1 MNRKT
6 IKKIMLFLLALML
19 VFPVY
24 SFGKAEAVQAAALKA
39 PKLSKVT
46 QVNKSV
52 KVTWKKSKGATG
64 YYVCRKVGNGSWK
77 KIKTVKG
84 ASTTSYVDKKVKSGT
99 TYYYT
104 VKAYKGKKVSSY
116 NKKGLKIVYKAPTA
130 TPTPTPTVTPTPDSS
145 DNTTAT
151 GSTIENTASEYSIEA
166 DITLSG
172 TGSGYHAKLVACTAT
187 SAVSFGIQYDKH
199 ARAPYTGKAWF
210 MIENVAHN
218 GAGGQNYIWVQEA
231 ARNKT
236 YHVMLAVKKDGT
248 CNCYVNGK
256 LAKSV
261 KNPSLA
267 KTTVYLR
274 VEGSARLN
282 GDSVNATFSNIK
294 LKADGK
300 YNADKVWGTHD
311 FTTNKGIKSDASAYA
326 ASKKVTIK
334 GKVSGLASGQDW
346 DSAYEQVSG
355 IIQFVN

>member
-1 MNRKT
+1 MNRKA
-6 IKKIMLFLLALML
+6 IRKVMLFLLAFML

-46 QVNKSV
+46 RVNKSV
-52 KVTWKKSKGATG
+52 KFTWKKSTGASG
-64 YYVCRKVGNGSWK
+64 YYVYRKTGNGAWK

-84 ASTTSYVDKKVKSGT
+84 ASKTSYTDSKVKSGT

-116 NKKGLKIVYKAPTA
+116 NKKGLKIAFKVPTTTTA
-130 TPTPTPTVTPTPDSS
+130 TPTPTPTPAGNET
-145 DNTTAT
+145 T
-151 GSTIENTASEYSIEA
+151 GSTIANTDSEYSIEA
-166 DITLSG
+166 DINLSG
-172 TGSGYHAKLVACTAT
+172 SGIGYHAKLVACTAT
-187 SAVSFGIQYDKH
+187 SAVSFGIQYDQH

-218 GAGGQNYIWVQEA
+218 NAGGQSYIWVQEA

-236 YHVMLAVKKDGT
+236 YHVMLTVKKDGT
-248 CNCYVNGK
+248 CSCYVNGK
-256 LAKSV
+256 LAKTV
-261 KNPSLA
+261 KNSSLA

-282 GDSVNATFSNIK
+282 GDSVNATFSNIN

-300 YNADKVWGTHD
+300 YYEDKIWGTHD
-311 FTTNKGIKSDASAYA
+311 FTTNKGIKSDASAFS

>member
-1 MNRKT
+1 MNRKA
-6 IKKIMLFLLALML
+6 IKKIMLFLLAFML

-39 PKLSKVT
+39 PKLSKV
-46 QVNKSV
+46 VRVKKSV
-52 KVTWKKSKGATG
+52 KITWKKSKGASG
-64 YYVCRKVGNGSWK
+64 YYVMRKTENSSWK

-84 ASTTSYVDKKVKSGT
+84 GSKTSYTDKKVKSGT

-116 NKKGLKIVYKAPTA
+116 NKKGLKIVYEVPT
-130 TPTPTPTVTPTPDSS
+130 TTKPDTTGG
-145 DNTTAT
+145 NTTAT
-151 GSTIENTASEYSIEA
+151 GSTAANTASEYTIET
-166 DITLSG
+166 DMVLSG
-172 TGSGYHAKLVACTAT
+172 SGSGYHAKLVACTAT

-231 ARNKT
+231 ARDKT
-236 YHVMLAVKKDGT
+236 YHVMLTVKKDGT
-248 CNCYVNGK
+248 CSCYINGK
-256 LAKSV
+256 LAKTV
-261 KNPSLA
+261 KNSSLA
-267 KTTVYLR
+267 NTTVYLR

-282 GDSVNATFSNIK
+282 GDSVNATFSNIE

-300 YNADKVWGTHD
+300 YYADKIWGTHD
-311 FTTNKGIKSDASAYA
+311 FTTNKGIKADASGYA
-326 ASKKVTIK
+326 ASKRVTIK
-334 GKVSGLASGQDW
+334 GKVKGLASGQDW

>member
-1 MNRKT
+1 MNRKG
-6 IKKIMLFLLALML
+6 IKKIMLFLLAFML

-39 PKLSKVT
+39 PRLSKVVR
-46 QVNKSV
+46 VNKSV
-52 KVTWKKSKGATG
+52 KITWKKSKGASG
-64 YYVCRKVGNGSWK
+64 YYVMRKTENSSWK

-84 ASTTSYVDKKVKSGT
+84 GSKTSYTDKKVKSGT

-116 NKKGLKIVYKAPTA
+116 NKKGLKIVYKVPT
-130 TPTPTPTVTPTPDSS
+130 TTKPDTAGG
-145 DNTTAT
+145 NTTAT
-151 GSTIENTASEYSIEA
+151 GSTVANTASEYTIET
-166 DITLSG
+166 DMVLSG
-172 TGSGYHAKLVACTAT
+172 SGSGYHAKLVACTAT

-199 ARAPYTGKAWF
+199 ARDPYTGKAWF

-231 ARNKT
+231 ARDKT
-236 YHVMLAVKKDGT
+236 YHVMLTVKKDGT
-248 CNCYVNGK
+248 CSCYINGK
-256 LAKSV
+256 LAKTV
-261 KNPSLA
+261 KNSSLA
-267 KTTVYLR
+267 NTTVYLR

-282 GDSVNATFSNIK
+282 GDSVNATFSNIE

-300 YNADKVWGTHD
+300 YYADKIWGTHD
-311 FTTNKGIKSDASAYA
+311 FTTNKGIKADASGYA
-326 ASKKVTIK
+326 ASKRVTIK
-334 GKVSGLASGQDW
+334 GKVKGLASGQDW

>member
-1 MNRKT
+1 MNRKG
-6 IKKIMLFLLALML
+6 IKKIMLFLLAFML

-39 PKLSKVT
+39 PKLSKVVR
-46 QVNKSV
+46 VNKSV
-52 KVTWKKSKGATG
+52 KITWKKSKGASG
-64 YYVCRKVGNGSWK
+64 YYVMRKTENSSWK

-84 ASTTSYVDKKVKSGT
+84 GSKTSYTDKKVKSGT

-116 NKKGLKIVYKAPTA
+116 NKKGLKIVYEVPT
-130 TPTPTPTVTPTPDSS
+130 TTKPDTAGG
-145 DNTTAT
+145 NTTAT
-151 GSTIENTASEYSIEA
+151 GSTVANTASEYTIET
-166 DITLSG
+166 DMVLSG
-172 TGSGYHAKLVACTAT
+172 SGSGYHAKLVACTAT

-218 GAGGQNYIWVQEA
+218 GAGGQNYIWVQKA
-231 ARNKT
+231 AR
-236 YHVMLAVKKDGT
+236 D
-248 CNCYVNGK
+248 NGK
-256 LAKSV
+256 LAKTV
-261 KNPSLA
+261 KNSSLA
-267 KTTVYLR
+267 NTTVYLR

-282 GDSVNATFSNIK
+282 GDSVNATFSNIE

-300 YNADKVWGTHD
+300 YYADKIWGTHD
-311 FTTNKGIKSDASAYA
+311 FTTNKGIKADASGYA
-326 ASKKVTIK
+326 ASKRVTIK
-334 GKVSGLASGQDW
+334 GKVKGLASGQDW

>member
-1 MNRKT
+1 MNRKA
-6 IKKIMLFLLALML
+6 IKKLMLFLMAFML

-46 QVNKSV
+46 RVDKSV
-52 KVTWKKSKGATG
+52 KFTWKKSKGAAG
-64 YYVCRKVGNGSWK
+64 YYVYRKAGNGSWK
-77 KIKTVKG
+77 KIKSIKG
-84 ASTTSYVDKKVKSGT
+84 ASKTSYIDKKVKNGT

-116 NKKGLKIVYKAPTA
+116 NKKGLKIVFKLPEENSGST
-130 TPTPTPTVTPTPDSS
+130 TTGGTSGSS
-145 DNTTAT
+145 DIA
-151 GSTIENTASEYSIEA
+151 NTASEYTIEA
-166 DITLSG
+166 DMKLSG
-172 TGSGYHAKLVACTAT
+172 SGSGYHAKLVACTAT
-187 SAVSFGIQYDKH
+187 SAVSFGIQYDQH

-218 GAGGQNYIWVQEA
+218 NAGGQSYIWVQEA

-248 CNCYVNGK
+248 CSCYVNGK
-256 LAKSV
+256 LV
-261 KNPSLA
+261 KTVNNKSLA

-282 GDSVNATFSNIK
+282 GDSVNADFSNIK

-300 YNADKVWGTHD
+300 YMEDKLWGTHD
-311 FTTNKGIKSDASAYA
+311 FTTNKGIKSDDSAFSSA
-326 ASKKVTIK
+326 KKVSIK
-334 GKVSGLASGQDW
+334 GKVKGLTSSQDW
-346 DSAYEQVSG
+346 DNAYEQVSG

>member
-6 IKKIMLFLLALML
+6 IKKIMLFLLAFML

-46 QVNKSV
+46 QVKKSV
-52 KVTWKKSKGATG
+52 KVTWKKSKGAAG
-64 YYVCRKVGNGSWK
+64 YYVYRKTGNGSWK
-77 KIKTVKG
+77 KIKRVKG
-84 ASTTSYVDKKVKSGT
+84 ASKTSYTDKKVKSGT

-116 NKKGLKIVYKAPTA
+116 NKKGLKILYKVSAA
-130 TPTPTPTVTPTPDSS
+130 TPTPTVTPTPDPS
-145 DNTTAT
+145 DNTAAA
-151 GSTIENTASEYSIEA
+151 GSNIENTASEYSIEA

-172 TGSGYHAKLVACTAT
+172 TGTGYHAKLVACTAT
-187 SAVSFGIQYDKH
+187 SAVSFGIQYDKY

-210 MIENVAHN
+210 MIENVANN
-218 GAGGQNYIWVQEA
+218 GAGGQNYIWVQQA
-231 ARNKT
+231 ATNKT
-236 YHVMLAVKKDGT
+236 YHVMLTVKKDGT
-248 CNCYVNGK
+248 CSCYINGK

-282 GDSVNATFSNIK
+282 KDSVNAAFSNIK

-300 YNADKVWGTHD
+300 YDADKVWGTHD
-311 FTTNKGIKSDASAYA
+311 FTTNKGIRSDASAYA

>member
-1 MNRKT
+1 MNRKA
-6 IKKIMLFLLALML
+6 IKKLMLFLLAFML

-39 PKLSKVT
+39 PKLSRVT
-46 QVNKSV
+46 RVDKSV

-64 YYVCRKVGNGSWK
+64 YYVYRKAGNGSWK
-77 KIKTVKG
+77 KIKRVKG
-84 ASTTSYVDKKVKSGT
+84 ANKTSYTDKKVKSGT

-104 VKAYKGKKVSSY
+104 VKAYKGKKVSAY
-116 NKKGLKIVYKAPTA
+116 NKKGLKIVFKIPAEN
-130 TPTPTPTVTPTPDSS
+130 SG
-145 DNTTAT
+145 TTANGNSSGT
-151 GSTIENTASEYSIEA
+151 SDIANTDSVYTIEA
-166 DITLSG
+166 DMMLSG
-172 TGSGYHAKLVACTAT
+172 SGSGYHAKLVACTAT
-187 SAVSFGIQYDKH
+187 SAVSFGIQYDQH

-218 GAGGQNYIWVQEA
+218 NAGGQSYIWVQEA

-261 KNPSLA
+261 KNNSLA

-282 GDSVNATFSNIK
+282 GDSVNAAFSNIK

-300 YNADKVWGTHD
+300 YQEDKLWGTHD
-311 FTTNKGIKSDASAYA
+311 FTTNKGIKSDASAFSSA
-326 ASKKVTIK
+326 KKVTIK
-334 GKVSGLASGQDW
+334 GKVKGLTGSQDW

-355 IIQFVN
+355 IIQFIN